1 MKIDN
6 STDCVVKF
14 EFQIN
19 KPNGDIDFIEVYDL
33 PFKLAKKFVENK
45 YPNCKIEKYE
55 N

>member
-1 MKIDN
+1 MIW
-6 STDCVVKF
+6 

-33 PFKLAKKFVENK
+33 PSHLAEKFVINK
-45 YPNCKIEKYE
+45 YPNCEILPL